1 MKIVGI
7 AACTAGIA
15 HTYIAREK
23 LIKAAEMRGHTIHC
37 ETQGTIGV
45 EYELAEQDIKDADI
59 VILAIDIAVTG
70 TERFAGKKVVKI
82 DTGSLIK
89 NPIAF
94 IQKVEKLM
102 EKTKK

>member
-23 LIKAAEMRGHTIHC
+23 LMKGAESRGHIIHV

-45 EYELAEQDIKDADI
+45 EDELSTKDIEEADV
-59 VILAIDIAVTG
+59 VILAVDIAIDG
-70 TERFAGKKVVKI
+70 IERFKGKKVVKI
-82 DTGSLIK
+82 GTASVIN
-89 NPIAF
+89 NPIGF
-94 IQKVEKLM
+94 IQKVEKLFKRG
-102 EKTKK
+102 E

>member
-23 LIKAAEMRGHTIHC
+23 LMKSAELRGHTIHC

-45 EYELAEQDIKDADI
+45 EYELIPEDIKEADV
-59 VILAIDIAVTG
+59 VILAIDIAVQG
-70 TERFAGKKVVKI
+70 MERFKHKQVIKV
-82 DTGSLIK
+82 DTSTLIK
-89 NPIAF
+89 NPIGF
-94 IQKVEKLM
+94 IQKVEKAM
-102 EKTKK
+102 EKRS